1 MEKDKQFGQV
11 LEFALQKAEA
21 EKKLTVGELM
31 EEIKEQLMFLL
42 KEK

>member
-1 MEKDKQFGQV
+1 MKKEEQFGQV
-11 LEFALQKAEA
+11 LEFALQKAEQ
-21 EKKLTVGELM
+21 EQKLTVGELM